1 MGASVF
7 ADWWAYKM
15 EVYYSTAFNAAI
27 LQKNGAITSINS
39 DSAELIR
46 HLYHEAA
53 KTQRY
58 GGLTDEEALAMIT
71 INPAK
76 QLGIEDKVGS
86 IEVGKQADLVIFE
99 GHPLSSYAV
108 PQMTFVDGVKYF
120 DRKADREDQRQW
132 VAATEMVEPI
142 HLRANEEAHRCMQD
156 VDKYFE
162 AFQGAFVNE
171 KH

>member
-1 MGASVF
+1 
-7 ADWWAYKM
+7 
-15 EVYYSTAFNAAI
+15 
-27 LQKNGAITSINS
+27 
-39 DSAELIR
+39 
-46 HLYHEAA
+46 
-53 KTQRY
+53 
-58 GGLTDEEALAMIT
+58 MIT

-86 IEVGKQADLVIFE
+86 IEIGKQADLVIFE

-120 DRKADREDQRQW
+120 DRKADKDDQRLS

-142 HLRANEEAHRCMQD
+142 FLRANEEAHRCMQD

-162 AFQGAFVNE
+162 AFQGAFAKE